1 MTTDTAHTEDV
12 RDEKLRV
19 VIVGGSVA
27 AIETALALHE
37 LAPDHTDVTV
47 IAPNTEFIYR
57 PMTVREPF
65 AYGHAN
71 RYPLAPIIEDA
82 GAKLLNDKLA
92 WVDPAGQI
100 VHTEADEEISYDALV
115 LALGAKAVPLY
126 RHAITIDDR
135 RLDEIL

>member
-19 VIVGGSVA
+19 VIVGGGVA

-47 IAPNTEFIYR
+47 IAPNTEFVYR

-65 AYGHAN
+65 AYGQAH
-71 RYPLAPIIEDA
+71 RYPLAPIVA
-82 GAKLLNDKLA
+82 
-92 WVDPAGQI
+92 
-100 VHTEADEEISYDALV
+100 
-115 LALGAKAVPLY
+115 
-126 RHAITIDDR
+126 RCR
-135 RLDEIL
+135 RQAAE